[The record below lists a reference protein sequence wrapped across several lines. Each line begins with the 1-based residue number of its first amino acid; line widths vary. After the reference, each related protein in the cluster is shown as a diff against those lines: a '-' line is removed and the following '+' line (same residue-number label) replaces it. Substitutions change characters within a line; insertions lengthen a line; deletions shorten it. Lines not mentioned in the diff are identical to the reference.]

1 MKKNI
6 FTFLAFSVFF
16 SLSAQTNIQEELS
29 KQLDSD
35 YSYLEELY
43 LHYHT
48 HPELSFAEHNTAKRM
63 ASELRKLGYQVTENI
78 GGTGVVGVLKNGE
91 GKTVLIRTDMDAL
104 PVIEETGKSYA
115 SNVTTTDSEGKTVGV
130 MHACGHDVHM
140 TVWTGTARTL
150 VELKNQWKGT
160 VVFIGQ
166 PAEERSGGA
175 KAMLADGLFEKFP
188 KPDYAI
194 ALHVNA
200 GLAAGKVGYSSGYS
214 MANVDMMDITVYGR
228 GGHGAL
234 PQTTIDPVVL
244 AARIVLDLQTIVSRE
259 IAPSDPAVVTVGS
272 IHGGS
277 KGNVIPDEVKLELT
291 LRSYSDEVRNAIIE
305 KINRIC
311 KGLAISAGLP
321 EGKYPKIHVRDE
333 TTPSLYNDPA
343 LVARISK
350 VFQQTIGPENVIAV
364 PPAMVGEDFGRYGRT
379 EDKIP
384 IMMYWLGAVE
394 PAKIEAARRGE
405 ITLPSLHSSKFAPLP
420 EATIKTGVTTMTAA
434 LLDLLN

>member
-160 VVFIGQ
+160 VVFTGQ